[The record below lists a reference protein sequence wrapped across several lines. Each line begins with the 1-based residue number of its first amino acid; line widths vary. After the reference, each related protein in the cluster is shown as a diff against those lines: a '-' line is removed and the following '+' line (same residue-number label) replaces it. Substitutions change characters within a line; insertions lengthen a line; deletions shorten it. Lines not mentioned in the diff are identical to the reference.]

1 MAYREACKHLFISLG
16 LWHTIG
22 EKRFREQKGKEH
34 IKTDRSQHRDLILP
48 GFAKS
53 PQDTIMGFFTQSVR
67 GSCSQ
72 MPDFNSLIDP
82 RNGPTRLLHSQ
93 RNHPGRGAPS
103 TWCGHLKASLML
115 TTPPLQG
122 KCFRKTRKKLQS
134 GDFLTKKPYFGDM
147 TSQHRQ
153 RKQNR
158 KSGPN
163 GWDHP

>member
-34 IKTDRSQHRDLILP
+34 IKADRSRYWDLILS
-48 GFAKS
+48 GFTKS
-53 PQDTIMGFFTQSVR
+53 PQDTITSFFTQSVR

-72 MPDFNSLIDP
+72 MPNFNGPIAL
-82 RNGPTRLLHSQ
+82 RNGPTSLLCSQ
-93 RNHPGRGAPS
+93 CNHPRRGAPS
-103 TWCGHLKASLML
+103 TRCGHLKASLML

-122 KCFRKTRKKLQS
+122 KHFRKTRKKLQPD
-134 GDFLTKKPYFGDM
+134 DFLTKKPYFGDT

-153 RKQNR
+153 RQQNR
-158 KSGPN
+158 KSMPN